1 MYVSGTMY
9 DYAFAS
15 EKYPLKEGYQCSAGA
30 CGGGDWG
37 LRKQLSIIKNS

>member
-1 MYVSGTMY
+1 MY

-15 EKYPLKEGYQCSAGA
+15 EKYPLKLINKEGYQCSAGA
-30 CGGGDWG
+30 CGGGDWD